1 MHIGARETL
10 FATLFGTLVLTGCG
24 NSDDHP
30 NKVQTN
36 QKQGKVLPFK
46 VCSLINNDAFQDNLS
61 MIDIDAKVQGGQSND
76 WAATAIAIAKHMGA
90 LGISTDVKVT
100 LSRSDLGDLEQDT
113 PNGLKW
119 LSQAYY
125 AIDPK
130 HSIGVANSND
140 KQWLVSYAT
149 DKSVATLQD
158 INIANDY
165 EKLIEKNYDEEK
177 IDKIIKAKYK
187 LKNDWRL
194 PMSNM
199 VSNTSNP
206 DDYAIDESGQ
216 KDALGNLES
225 LAKANTHIEQK
236 FDCAF

>member
-1 MHIGARETL
+1 MVIGARETL
-10 FATLFGTLVLTGCG
+10 FATLIGTLVLTGCG
-24 NSDDHP
+24 NSDRP
-30 NKVQTN
+30 NKAQTN

-76 WAATAIAIAKHMGA
+76 WAATAIAIAKHLGA

-100 LSRSDLGDLEQDT
+100 LSRSDLGDLEQET
-113 PNGLKW
+113 QNGFKW
-119 LSQAYY
+119 LSQVYY

-130 HSIGVANSND
+130 HSIGMANSND
-140 KQWLVSYAT
+140 KQWLISYAT

-158 INIANDY
+158 IHIANDY
-165 EKLIEKNYDEEK
+165 EKFIEKNYDEEK
-177 IDKIIKAKYK
+177 IDKIIKAKYQ

-206 DDYAIDESGQ
+206 EDYAIDESGQ
-216 KDALGNLES
+216 KDALGNLED
-225 LAKANTHIEQK
+225 LAKANTHTEQK
-236 FDCAF
+236 FDCVF